1 MGRILR
7 PKQNSTGEF
16 NAFFYTLVSTDTA
29 EMFYSQKRQQ
39 CVCGAPLARREAR
52 SARARVKC
60 QTRARAPDGNR
71 CRYLIDQGYTFKVVP
86 DLVGRSPPEGSKL
99 GTHQKELELLRDV
112 LCSDNDAEAK
122 EAEKADDDE
131 FAASEHTQLAR
142 RTEASMSSLTGA
154 GDVRYLEYEV
164 AGRGGAAASAGAV
177 AARATKARA
186 AGAGGGGGARS
197 ANPSQRHALFKARFR
212 QTR

>member
-39 CVCGAPLARREAR
+39 
-52 SARARVKC
+52 
-60 QTRARAPDGNR
+60 
-71 CRYLIDQGYTFKVVP
+71 YLIDQGYTFKVVP

-99 GTHQKELELLRDV
+99 GTHQQELELLRDV

-122 EAEKADDDE
+122 QAEKADDEE

-164 AGRGGAAASAGAV
+164 GGRGGAAASAGAV

-186 AGAGGGGGARS
+186 AGAGGGSGGARS

-212 QTR
+212 QSR